1 MIEPNIPNVKLSQ
14 VERIIKAVKDHY
26 KEMPERIDDIEL
38 SFEFV
43 IGSLFPNVY
52 KNVMDSITDAYT
64 KGYIAGL
71 NDRET
76 EIVNED

>member
-1 MIEPNIPNVKLSQ
+1 
-14 VERIIKAVKDHY
+14 
-26 KEMPERIDDIEL
+26 MPERIDDIEL

-76 EIVNED
+76 EIVNEG

>member
-1 MIEPNIPNVKLSQ
+1 MIEPNIPNVKLTQ
-14 VERIIKAVKDHY
+14 VEKIIEAVKNHY
-26 KEMPERIDDIEL
+26 KEAPGRIDDIEL